1 MFSFVSFD
9 VYVSFKLIHHM
20 RRGVAKPVPWVGKA
34 PGGEAVT
41 VLAMCLRGRLTTMPL
56 PSLPERTQ
64 PM

>member
-1 MFSFVSFD
+1 
-9 VYVSFKLIHHM
+9 M
-20 RRGVAKPVPWVGKA
+20 RRGVAESVFLVGKA

-41 VLAMCLRGRLTTMPL
+41 ALAMCLRGRLTTMPL